1 MSVKQK
7 EMDAVLSYLKM
18 EIGWYYYKI
27 EYTKDEERQIE
38 EIRKIKKR
46 TTKEVKILDNDSI
59 KVVVTSKA
67 KESVGNDS
75 FKVFGHAQQDVTTIQ
90 PDLRPV
96 VPIINQDKPTKA
108 EKKKITQWDKTSD
121 E

>member
-7 EMDAVLSYLKM
+7 EMDAMLSYLKM
-18 EIGWYYYKI
+18 EIGWYYYNKI

-38 EIRKIKKR
+38 ETRKIKKR
-46 TTKEVKILDNDSI
+46 TTKEAKILDNDSI

-75 FKVFGHAQQDVTTIQ
+75 FKVFRHAQQDVATIQ
-90 PDLRPV
+90 PDRLRPV

-108 EKKKITQWDKTSD
+108 EKRR
-121 E
+121 